1 MEWRV
6 AAAFAICLV
15 GSGCCLAGSI
25 IGLQMVE
32 AVNTRLPKEER
43 FEEIGWHF
51 LKTVRLLKTYR
62 DMYPYGTL
70 LHRFYLLSAT
80 GLASFVTATTL
91 LGFPVA
97 MVVCM
102 GCIVSV
108 LFWLLIRLSA

>member
-43 FEEIGWHF
+43 FEEIG
-51 LKTVRLLKTYR
+51 
-62 DMYPYGTL
+62 
-70 LHRFYLLSAT
+70 
-80 GLASFVTATTL
+80 
-91 LGFPVA
+91 VA
-97 MVVCM
+97 LPENC
-102 GCIVSV
+102 SP
-108 LFWLLIRLSA
+108 S